1 MRAAAFLLGSRLRGA
16 VSSVRGLTVAR
27 WDSIRQA
34 LAPGRIRAYLRNT
47 SWVWLGPWTFVQRT
61 WLRVLVGLLI
71 ATVVVGACYWP
82 VTVLQSWRIADRAS
96 ATRTWPSARILND
109 VIVETQTKCSDAALS
124 YVLVLLPPKSNAST
138 LAERADKAKVV
149 TDKLMERLEPIHFV
163 MVDKDGVPT
172 VSHTVPVD
180 EFVRIY
186 SSDEER
192 LATLEARG
200 AIPCDSAKYLRAES
214 LTVSSGGRP

>member
-1 MRAAAFLLGSRLRGA
+1 LRAATFLVSRLVDA
-16 VSSVRGLTVAR
+16 ASSVRGLTLAR
-27 WDSIRQA
+27 WDSIQHA
-34 LAPGRIRAYLRNT
+34 LVPGRIRAHVRNT
-47 SWVWLGPWTFVQRT
+47 SWVWLRFWTFVKRT
-61 WLRVLVGLLI
+61 WLRALGGFFI
-71 ATVVVGACYWP
+71 ATVVLAACYWP
-82 VTVLQSWRIADRAS
+82 VKVLQSWQIADRAS
-96 ATRTWPSARILND
+96 ATRTWPSGRILND
-109 VIVETQTKCSDAALS
+109 VIVEAQTKCSDSALT

-149 TDKLMERLEPIHFV
+149 TDRLRERLEPIHLL
-163 MVDKDGVPT
+163 MVDKDGTPT

-200 AIPCDSAKYLRAES
+200 TIPCDSANYLRAES
-214 LTVSSGGRP
+214 LTVSSTERP